1 MMCLTICEDVRAQ
14 LSHASLVIYM
24 SRPELWRNQQTLC
37 GPGLEEKGQF
47 CFFSPQACLFIAEIG

>member
-1 MMCLTICEDVRAQ
+1 MMCLTVCEDVRAQ

-24 SRPELWRNQQTLC
+24 SRPELWRNQHTLC

-47 CFFSPQACLFIAEIG
+47 FSGLSVHSRNWLT